1 MRHEKMSIKALG
13 RARQL
18 EVHKE
23 HNRITFYVL
32 ESKDRGGRRI
42 NTHRTREPDLA
53 RMMSGLRSKYKI
65 PADNVF
71 YFGFQTSDLIRN
83 LGGVLVDDDDQ
94 APVDG
99 DALYY
104 RHGADADA
112 VLEVPEEGANTSE
125 PEGDED
131 APD

>member
-1 MRHEKMSIKALG
+1 MSTKALG

-23 HNRITFYVL
+23 GKRITFYVL
-32 ESKDRGGRRI
+32 ESKDAGGRRI

-65 PADNVF
+65 PADNVS
-71 YFGFQTSDLIRN
+71 YFGFPPSDLIRN
-83 LGGVLVDDDDQ
+83 LGGTIVDDQ
-94 APVDG
+94 AHLDG
-99 DALYY
+99 DALDDG
-104 RHGADADA
+104 HGADADA
-112 VLEVPEEGANTSE
+112 VLEVPEEGAEAPE
-125 PEGDED
+125 PKGDED